1 MSDDLLNALE
11 NETNASIVE
20 LSTKKINIQKQHI
33 FDQLNLTGKKRKCF
47 EDKLSNY
54 RYCSDLKDIQYGF
67 YIRWIPLKNPEKIYI
82 TNGGHICD
90 IKIISNEIHIVCK
103 NNMNNFFQIK
113 FDECLLFQKIS
124 PQENV
129 ILNVL
134 DYLEN

>member
-11 NETNASIVE
+11 NESNASIVE
-20 LSTKKINIQKQHI
+20 LSTKKINIQKQLI
-33 FDQLNLTGKKRKCF
+33 FDQLNLTGEKRECF
-47 EDKLSNY
+47 ADKLSNY
-54 RYCSDLKDIQYGF
+54 RYCNDLKDIQYGF

-90 IKIISNEIHIVCK
+90 IKIINNEIHIVCK

-134 DYLEN
+134 DYLES

>member
-1 MSDDLLNALE
+1 MSGDLLNALE
-11 NETNASIVE
+11 NESNASIVE
-20 LSTKKINIQKQHI
+20 LSTKKIKIQKQQI
-33 FDQLNLTGKKRKCF
+33 FDQLNIINEKRKCF

-54 RYCSDLKDIQYGF
+54 RYCNDLKDIQYGF

-82 TNGGHICD
+82 TNGGHVCD
-90 IKIISNEIHIVCK
+90 IKIINNEIHIVCK
-103 NNMNNFFQIK
+103 NNINRFFQIK

>member
-11 NETNASIVE
+11 NESNASIVE
-20 LSTKKINIQKQHI
+20 LSTKKINIQKQLI
-33 FDQLNLTGKKRKCF
+33 FDQLNLTGEKRECF

-54 RYCSDLKDIQYGF
+54 RYCNDLKDIQYGF

-90 IKIISNEIHIVCK
+90 IKIINNEIHIVCK

-134 DYLEN
+134 DYLES

>member
-11 NETNASIVE
+11 NESNASIVE
-20 LSTKKINIQKQHI
+20 LSTKKINIQKQLI
-33 FDQLNLTGKKRKCF
+33 FDQLNLTGEKRECF
-47 EDKLSNY
+47 DDKLSNY
-54 RYCSDLKDIQYGF
+54 RYCNDLKDIQYGF

-90 IKIISNEIHIVCK
+90 IKIINNEIHIVCK

-134 DYLEN
+134 DYLES

>member
-1 MSDDLLNALE
+1 M
-11 NETNASIVE
+11 
-20 LSTKKINIQKQHI
+20 
-33 FDQLNLTGKKRKCF
+33 
-47 EDKLSNY
+47 DKLSNY
-54 RYCSDLKDIQYGF
+54 RYCNDLKDIQYGF

-90 IKIISNEIHIVCK
+90 IKIINNEIHIVCK

-134 DYLEN
+134 DYLES